1 MVLSER
7 MKINISK
14 NNSEIL
20 FIVEYVILPI
30 NDQNLLCKSNYKV
43 CKVAYLKTS
52 VNEKSHTPNC
62 QKKNWK
68 TFVEYFI
75 FSKERRGAN

>member
-1 MVLSER
+1 MVLNEG

-20 FIVEYVILPI
+20 FIVEHVILPI

-43 CKVAYLKTS
+43 CKVAY
-52 VNEKSHTPNC
+52 
-62 QKKNWK
+62 
-68 TFVEYFI
+68 
-75 FSKERRGAN
+75 